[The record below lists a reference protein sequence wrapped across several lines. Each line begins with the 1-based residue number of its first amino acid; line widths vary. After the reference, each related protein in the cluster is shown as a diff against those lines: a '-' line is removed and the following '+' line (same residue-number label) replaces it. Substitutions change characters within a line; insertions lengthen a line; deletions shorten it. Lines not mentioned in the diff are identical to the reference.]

1 MISYFATASA
11 LLKRFD
17 RANIQHVPRIEN
29 QEANDLAEIASG
41 YIITE
46 IKFEELIKIREKLA
60 SKESDSDKLST
71 PKLGGQGNQMNQMV
85 KLLKILLKSLPLTI

>member
-1 MISYFATASA
+1 LSNY
-11 LLKRFD
+11 
-17 RANIQHVPRIEN
+17 NI
-29 QEANDLAEIASG
+29 SG
-41 YIITE
+41 YRITE